1 MPLPFPSSLGPCE
14 ERIQFAQALEAGR
27 QEKIQEFPMRI
38 HIRRHGAD
46 YQKSHGFLDVFG
58 AWNNSLPTALPT
70 RLMQMNNAK
79 QPISGRTAHC
89 PPLVATS
96 YHSCSWSYSEKRASL
111 ERLLPLFE
119 DERINVKSTVPLF
132 FLALFY
138 IKMCCLE
145 LST

>member
-1 MPLPFPSSLGPCE
+1 MDLPKTQTCTSNIPLPFPSSLGPCE

-46 YQKSHGFLDVFG
+46 YQKSHGFLNVFG

-89 PPLVATS
+89 PPP
-96 YHSCSWSYSEKRASL
+96 WSRHHIIHAPDHIPRRGLAWRAC
-111 ERLLPLFE
+111 LP
-119 DERINVKSTVPLF
+119 
-132 FLALFY
+132 FLR
-138 IKMCCLE
+138 MNE
-145 LST
+145 